1 MRRYPV
7 QDEWRPL
14 NGRGLINWEPFKIM
28 SRFAGL
34 TPLLAPRSIAVL
46 GASSDPTRIGGR
58 PIAYMRAQ
66 GFPGGLYPVNPNRA
80 EIQGLKAYPS
90 VADLPET
97 PDVAIVAVPA
107 DLAAPAIDDLAKR
120 GVKAVVMFTAGFAE
134 MDEAGA
140 EVQAKMVAT
149 ARQSGMRI
157 LGPNCLGVFDARRA
171 YYATFSSSFD
181 SGWPVPGRIGIASQ
195 SGAYGTHLYTLARN
209 RGIGASLCVMTGNEA
224 DVTVGEC
231 IGWLAENPEVDVIA
245 VYAEGIREAPGLI
258 AALQAAR
265 DAKKPVVMQKV
276 GRSELGG
283 KAAKSHTAS
292 IAGDDAVTEAV
303 MAEFGVYRARN
314 SEEMLD
320 IAHTATRKIYPV
332 ANTLGVITVSGGAGV
347 LISDVAES
355 LGLAMPEM
363 PLEAQQKLRA
373 LVPFCAPRNPVDATA
388 QVSNDVSLVKT
399 FTESMVRDGG
409 YTSVLGFFSMTA
421 SSRRWPS
428 IREQLNAVRVE
439 NPDRLYVL
447 SVIVPAERR
456 DELET
461 DGWVVHED
469 PTRAVTAI
477 DAMGRFGAA
486 FAAPPAG
493 PAPVVPAVALP
504 ATTPS
509 EAAAKQLLAAAG
521 ITSAP
526 ESACATADESVA
538 AAKRFGFPVVMKILS
553 PDILHKSEIGGVI
566 LDIADTDA
574 VRSGFALLLDRAT
587 AAAPNARI
595 DGVLVAKQ
603 LKGGVECI
611 LGIHRDPV
619 FGPMAMFGLGGIFVE
634 ILKDVV
640 FRRCP
645 FGPDTAEAMIRSIK
659 GAPLLLG
666 ARGRKPAD
674 VKALAEMLSRLSA
687 FAVAAGDRLQSIDL
701 NPVFAMPAGQGA
713 FAVDAVIEVTTP
725 E

>member
-1 MRRYPV
+1 MSTST
-7 QDEWRPL
+7 
-14 NGRGLINWEPFKIM
+14 GSASIG
-28 SRFAGL
+28 SRFSGL
-34 TPLLAPRSIAVL
+34 TPLLAPRSVAVL
-46 GASSDPTRIGGR
+46 GASSDPTRISGR
-58 PIAYMRAQ
+58 PIAYMLAQ
-66 GFPGGLYPVNPNRA
+66 GFQGGLYPINPNRA
-80 EIQGLKAYPS
+80 EVQGLKAYAS
-90 VADLPET
+90 IADLPET
-97 PDVAIVAVPA
+97 PDVAIVAVA
-107 DLAAPAIDDLAKR
+107 AEVAAPAVEDLGKR
-120 GVKAVVMFTAGFAE
+120 GVKAIVMFTAGFAE
-134 MDEAGA
+134 MDESG
-140 EVQAKMVAT
+140 EVAQAKMVAT
-149 ARQSGMRI
+149 ARSYGMRI

-258 AALQAAR
+258 AALEAAR
-265 DAKKPVVMQKV
+265 AAKKPVVMQKV
-276 GRSELGG
+276 GRSELGT

-320 IAHTATRKIYPV
+320 IAHTATRKIYP
-332 ANTLGVITVSGGAGV
+332 AGNTLGVITVSGGAGV

-363 PLEAQQKLRA
+363 PVAAQKRLRE

-388 QVSNDVSLVKT
+388 QVSNDVTLVKT

-409 YTSVLGFFSMTA
+409 YSSVLGFFSMTA

-428 IREQLNAVRVE
+428 IREQLNAVKTE

-447 SVIVPAERR
+447 SVIVPPAGR
-456 DELET
+456 DELEA

-469 PTRAVTAI
+469 PTRAVVAV

-486 FAAPPAG
+486 FAAAAG
-493 PAPVVPAVALP
+493 APAPTVPAVTLP
-504 ATTPS
+504 AKNPS
-509 EAAAKQLLAAAG
+509 EAEAKRLLAGAG
-521 ITSAP
+521 IASAP
-526 ESACATADESVA
+526 EAECATVEQAVA
-538 AAKRFGFPVVMKILS
+538 AAEKFGYPVVMKILS
-553 PDILHKSEIGGVI
+553 PDIVHKSEIGGVL
-566 LDIADTDA
+566 LDVLDA
-574 VRSGFALLLDRAT
+574 AGVREGFALLLDRAKT
-587 AAAPNARI
+587 AAPTAKL

-611 LGIHRDPV
+611 LGIHHDPV
-619 FGPMAMFGLGGIFVE
+619 FGPIAMFGLGGIFVE

-645 FGPDTAEAMIRSIK
+645 FGADVAEDMIRSIK

-666 ARGRKPAD
+666 ARGRKKTD
-674 VKALAEMLSRLSA
+674 VKALAETLARLSA
-687 FAVAAGDRLQSIDL
+687 FAAAAGPRLQSIDI
-701 NPVFAMPAGQGA
+701 NPVFAMPEGEGA
-713 FAVDAVIEVTTP
+713 FAVDAVIEVGD
-725 E
+725 

>member
-1 MRRYPV
+1 MPFHTNR
-7 QDEWRPL
+7 
-14 NGRGLINWEPFKIM
+14 EPSVIM

-66 GFPGGLYPVNPNRA
+66 NFPGGLFPVNPNRA

-107 DLAAPAIDDLAKR
+107 ELAAPAIEELGKR

-134 MDEAGA
+134 MDEAGSVA
-140 EVQAKMVAT
+140 QTKMVAT
-149 ARQSGMRI
+149 ARGYGMRI
-157 LGPNCLGVFDARRA
+157 LGPNCLGVFDARRS

-181 SGWPVPGRIGIASQ
+181 SGWPVLGRIGIASQ

-231 IGWLAENPEVDVIA
+231 IGWLAENSEVDVIA
-245 VYAEGIREAPGLI
+245 VYAEGIRESVGLI
-258 AALQAAR
+258 TALQAAR
-265 DAKKPVVMQKV
+265 AAGKPIVMQKV
-276 GRSELGG
+276 GRSELGT
-283 KAAKSHTAS
+283 KAAQSHTAS
-292 IAGDDAVTEAV
+292 IAGNDAVTEAV
-303 MAEFGVYRARN
+303 MSEFGVHRARN

-320 IAHTATRKIYPV
+320 IAHTATRRIYPV
-332 ANTLGVITVSGGAGV
+332 RNTLGVITVSGGAGV

-363 PLEAQQKLRA
+363 PLDAQARLRA

-388 QVSNDVSLVKT
+388 QVSNDVTLVKT

-409 YTSVLGFFSMTA
+409 YSSVLGFFSMTA
-421 SSRRWPS
+421 SSRRWQA
-428 IREQLNAVRVE
+428 IREQLNAVKVE

-447 SVIVPAERR
+447 SVIVPPDRR
-456 DELET
+456 DELEA

-469 PTRAVTAI
+469 PTRAVVAI
-477 DAMGRFGAA
+477 EAMGRFGAA
-486 FAAPPAG
+486 FAAGAAA
-493 PAPVVPAVALP
+493 PAPTVPPVALP
-504 ATTPS
+504 AVTPS
-509 EAAAKQLLAAAG
+509 EAEAKRLLAAAG
-521 ITSAP
+521 IACAP
-526 ESACATADESVA
+526 EAACATAEQAVA
-538 AAKRFGFPVVMKILS
+538 AAASFGFPVVMKILS
-553 PDILHKSEIGGVI
+553 PDIVHKSEIGGVL
-566 LDIADTDA
+566 LDVADADA
-574 VRSGFALLLDRAT
+574 VRAGHALLLQRARV
-587 AAAPNARI
+587 AAPGARI
-595 DGVLVAKQ
+595 EGVLVAKQ

-619 FGPMAMFGLGGIFVE
+619 FGPIAMFGLGGIFVE
-634 ILKDVV
+634 VMKDVV

-645 FGPDTAEAMIRSIK
+645 FGPDVAELMIRSIK

-674 VKALAEMLSRLSA
+674 VRALAEALARLSA
-687 FAVAAGDRLQSIDL
+687 FAAAAGDRLVSIDL
-701 NPVFAMPAGQGA
+701 NPVLAMPEGEGA
-713 FAVDAVIEVTTP
+713 FAVDAVIEVAAPTQH
-725 E
+725 